1 MRWWG
6 RKDREEDLE
15 RELSSDLESEAAEQQ
30 EKGLSSEEAYYAAR
44 RKFGNAILVKEEVR
58 EMWGLTSLERLGQDL
73 RYAVRIMKGSPGF
86 TMVAV
91 LSLALGIGGNTAIFS
106 LMNAV
111 MLRSLPVQEP
121 DHLVLFGPGREGGI
135 DGDLPNRSWELFSYP
150 FYRQVRREN
159 QVFSGVTAM
168 QSLGNDVHAVVE
180 GAKAPEPVRARLVA
194 GTYFSVL
201 GVNAAVGRTFTDAED
216 QTPGADPVAVMS
228 YSWWLRRFG
237 SDPAVVGK
245 TLTIGSTVYKITG
258 VAAPEFFGT
267 SVGESPDVW
276 IPLAMNAQLPPGWG
290 GAEARRDP
298 SSQSFYILA
307 RLRPGASVAQANAQ
321 VNLIFKQSLHA
332 RVGSN
337 PSTKEL
343 NAIQHAIIEL
353 TPGGLGLSQV
363 RNRFATSLQLLM
375 GAVGLVLL
383 IACANIANLL
393 LARAANRQREIAVRL
408 SIGASRPR
416 IIRQM
421 LTESVLL
428 SMLGGVVG
436 IAFAEVALRLL
447 LWMVSG
453 SGETLPLDVSLDTRV
468 LAFTMLLTVA
478 TGILFGLAP
487 ALRATRMELTSSLKE
502 GRGSISAR
510 SRNVLAKALIVSQI
524 ALSAVLL
531 IGAGMFVR
539 SLANLRNIDTGFN
552 KENVLVM
559 GVDASLLDFKES
571 DPRLVS
577 LYRQVEERVSQVPG
591 VRSAGFAML
600 TFQPGSWTDYA
611 FTNGR
616 ASLPDDQRAIHND
629 AVGPGFFA
637 SMGTPITL
645 GRGFRMSD
653 TSISPKVAV
662 INETMARR
670 FFPDE
675 SPIGLRFGLSPE
687 RSGEFEVVGVVKDA
701 KYESL
706 REKPTPMAFYP
717 YARGGSL
724 GQFVVRYA
732 GDMHSILPEIRR
744 AFAEVNG
751 NLPITWVKTLAEWVD
766 DTLTRDKLMARLS
779 SFFGL
784 LALLLASIG
793 IYGVLS
799 YAVSRRTGE
808 VGLRMALG
816 APRSNVLWLVM
827 RDVLALMVIGVAIG
841 VPAALASE
849 WWVSGLLYGL
859 TKIDSLSIVAAI
871 GILAVV
877 AGIAAYLPARR
888 ASLVDPTTAL
898 LRMSH
903 CDVLE
908 TAKIT
913 RAGSRA
919 RAAFASG
926 IGSR

>member
-1 MRWWG
+1 MRWW
-6 RKDREEDLE
+6 RWKNREQDLE
-15 RELSSDLESEAAEQQ
+15 RELRSDLELETEEQLA
-30 EKGLSSEEAYYAAR
+30 KGLSAEEARYAAQR
-44 RKFGNAILVKEEVR
+44 AFGNTTLLKEDVR
-58 EMWGLTSLERLGQDL
+58 KTWGWTSLERLGQDL
-73 RYAVRIMKGSPGF
+73 RYAVRLMKGSPGF

-91 LSLALGIGGNTAIFS
+91 LSLGLGIGGNTAIFS

-111 MLRSLPVQEP
+111 MMRSLPVQEP
-121 DHLVLFGPGREGGI
+121 DRLVLFGAGREGGI
-135 DGDLPNRSWELFSYP
+135 DGDLPSRSWELFSYP
-150 FYRQVRREN
+150 FYRLVQREN

-168 QSLGNDVHAVVE
+168 QSLGNDVHAMVE
-180 GAKAPEPVRARLVA
+180 GAAAPEPVRARLVA

-201 GVNAAVGRTFTDAED
+201 GVNAAVGHTFTDTED

-228 YSWWLRRFG
+228 YSWWRRRFG
-237 SDPAVVGK
+237 GAPVVGK
-245 TLTIGSTVYKITG
+245 TLTIGSTVYKIIG

-298 SSQSFYILA
+298 SSQSLYILA
-307 RLRPGASVAQANAQ
+307 RLRPGAGIAQANAQ

-337 PSTKEL
+337 PSAKEL
-343 NAIQHAIIEL
+343 NAIQRAIIEL
-353 TPGGLGLSQV
+353 TPGGSGLSQV

-408 SIGASRPR
+408 SIGASRPQ

-421 LTESVLL
+421 LTESMVL

-436 IAFAEVALRLL
+436 IAFADVALRLL

-453 SGETLPLDVSLDTRV
+453 GGETLPIDVRLDSRV
-468 LAFTMLLTVA
+468 LAFTTLLTVA

-487 ALRATRMELTSSLKE
+487 ALRATRVELTSSLKE

-510 SRNVLAKALIVSQI
+510 SRNVLAKALIVSQV

-539 SLANLRNIDTGFN
+539 SLANLRNVDTGFN

-559 GVDASLLDFKES
+559 GVDASLLDFKEN

-611 FTNGR
+611 FVQGR
-616 ASLPDDQRAIHND
+616 AALPDDDQREIHND

-637 SMGTPITL
+637 AMGTPITL

-670 FFPDE
+670 FFSGE

-732 GDMHSILPEIRR
+732 GDVRSILPEIRR
-744 AFAEVNG
+744 AFAEVNR
-751 NLPITWVKTLAEWVD
+751 NLPITEVKTLTEWVD

-799 YAVSRRTGE
+799 YAVSRRTSE

-827 RDVLALMVIGVAIG
+827 RDVLALTAIGVAIG

-849 WWVSGLLYGL
+849 WWISGLLYGL
-859 TKIDSLSIVAAI
+859 TKIDSWSIAAAI

-898 LRMSH
+898 RY
-903 CDVLE
+903 E
-908 TAKIT
+908 
-913 RAGSRA
+913 
-919 RAAFASG
+919 
-926 IGSR
+926 